1 MDNSQRYE
9 EEIDLKDLML
19 HILYRWR
26 SVLMIA
32 VLVCALAGGYA
43 AIYDQNIYPI
53 RYRRRLRR

>member
-26 SVLMIA
+26 SVLVIA

-43 AIYDQNIYPI
+43 AIYDQNVYPKE
-53 RYRRRLRR
+53 R